1 MKDEY
6 LIYYHFF
13 MESLSLPL
21 IHTIVELHNIPTFTL
36 ITENYFTSNNNRQEI
51 YLFPKKFSFRIL
63 NVPSPNFDG
72 LLYFWSLFYEGYFLP
87 TELSFWYFWWS
98 WSYLPSLMLQSDQK
112 KTTKRIH
119 MFSYSHSHSP
129 GRMHFLNSPACKSPP
144 ILWTRIGC
152 IIK

>member
-1 MKDEY
+1 
-6 LIYYHFF
+6 

-72 LLYFWSLFYEGYFLP
+72 AIVLL
-87 TELSFWYFWWS
+87 
-98 WSYLPSLMLQSDQK
+98 
-112 KTTKRIH
+112 II
-119 MFSYSHSHSP
+119 
-129 GRMHFLNSPACKSPP
+129 
-144 ILWTRIGC
+144 IL
-152 IIK
+152 